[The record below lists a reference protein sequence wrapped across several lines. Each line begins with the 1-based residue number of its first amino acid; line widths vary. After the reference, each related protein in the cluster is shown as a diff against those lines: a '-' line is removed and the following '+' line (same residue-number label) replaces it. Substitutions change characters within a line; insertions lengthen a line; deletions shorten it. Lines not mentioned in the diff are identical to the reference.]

1 MTHAPEHT
9 LRRKPAAF
17 SARETKAPEPLDA
30 YRRVEHL
37 SRLLPFADASAL
49 SDGDVIA
56 LLKRAIR
63 IERARGAAGHGSYS
77 VCRHAGLKLAL
88 VAEMRIQRQRKSA
101 RT

>member
-1 MTHAPEHT
+1 MSYAPERT
-9 LRRKPAAF
+9 SRRTPAAF
-17 SARETKAPEPLDA
+17 PAQETKAPEPLDA

-37 SRLLPFADASAL
+37 TRLLPFAETATL
-49 SDGDVIA
+49 TDGDVIA

-88 VAEMRIQRQRKSA
+88 VAEMRAQRQRKSA